1 MSYGLHHVSDVV
13 VFATHAATHSL
24 CASVPGEHVQQT
36 VPGWTHAHSRSPGAQ
51 AGAPSMPASTF
62 TAPSTSGVA
71 SSSAPPLQAAIVN
84 TAAIRIARMG
94 IHAAHDRPGAQDHT
108 GGVTNV

>member
-1 MSYGLHHVSDVV
+1 MIYGEHHVSAGA
-13 VFATHAATHSL
+13 VFASHAARQAL
-24 CASVPGEHVQQT
+24 CACVPGEHVQQT
-36 VPGWTHAHSRSPGAQ
+36 VPGARQEHARSPGAHDS
-51 AGAPSMPASTF
+51 APSMPASTF

-94 IHAAHDRPGAQDHT
+94 IHGAHLSPGAQDHT
-108 GGVTNV
+108 GGVTDV